1 MNNFYKLRLSQ
12 IILTTILNTTS
23 VTYAQQTEVVCDNK
37 LAQALVKFGENSD
50 DTEIKRRSLEMKQSC
65 EEEQKAKQKAAESLE
80 NLEIWKEMKREI
92 SKLPDKDMYQ
102 EVLERSVKELKLHPH
117 DVSKMMEKDD
127 PKIRAVFDRMI
138 KEENQKLFN
147 EIKAKRIAQRKL
159 QDKGSNKQRENEK

>member
-1 MNNFYKLRLSQ
+1 
-12 IILTTILNTTS
+12 
-23 VTYAQQTEVVCDNK
+23 
-37 LAQALVKFGENSD
+37 
-50 DTEIKRRSLEMKQSC
+50 
-65 EEEQKAKQKAAESLE
+65 
-80 NLEIWKEMKREI
+80 MKREI